1 MLKRFF
7 LFPAMGLLFIC
18 SFSSCEKKS
27 EVTGAPE
34 TQKVTVALT
43 PSDQE
48 IKGELFTLKLSD
60 LKIIKTVN
68 TSTKELVIAPS
79 LSGSIKISNDST
91 SILDIKEVTVQYLD
105 GSGNPIPFENG
116 KAKATV
122 RGYWSDIQPGGHT
135 EAPLDAKVPMPAV
148 KEKSISKIRSHV
160 VYIPIPLKEETME
173 IPVEI
178 EE

>member
-1 MLKRFF
+1 MLKKFF
-7 LFPAMGLLFIC
+7 LFSAVGLVFI
-18 SFSSCEKKS
+18 FSLNSCEKKP
-27 EVTGAPE
+27 EVTKAPE

-48 IKGELFTLKLSD
+48 IKGELFSLKLSD

-68 TSTKELVIAPS
+68 TSTKELSTIPS

-105 GSGNPIPFENG
+105 SSGNPIPFENG

-122 RGYWSDIQPGGHT
+122 RGYWSDIQPGAHA
-135 EAPLDAKVPMPAV
+135 EASLDVKVPMAAV

-160 VYIPIPLKEETME
+160 VYIPIPLKKETME
-173 IPVEI
+173 ASVEMG
-178 EE
+178 E